1 MQVLTTA
8 PRSQNLRALCM
19 QVLTTAPGAPSEL
32 ARPAAR
38 VELHE
43 LRAQASQRRLVEI
56 TRAEST

>member
-8 PRSQNLRALCM
+8 P
-19 QVLTTAPGAPSEL
+19 PSEL

-43 LRAQASQRRLVEI
+43 LRAEAPQRRLVEI
-56 TRAEST
+56 KRAEST